1 MFNFYKTT
9 QGLQEIQ
16 KRSVDLNARQR
27 RVLLLIDT
35 PDFDILS
42 DELKQRLA
50 PTKILQQLLDL
61 GFIQSKN
68 SPTTTENS
76 HRIFESEIILPAESS
91 HIANTHSTSE
101 TIVVRPVFIPPITC
115 NTSLTS
121 SFNQAQALM
130 IELLQRYCGL
140 MAKPLIQ
147 KIEHAQDSKSL
158 KFCQIQWLTAL
169 QESRMP
175 AQDLQQH
182 LQQLNTYLQH

>member
-16 KRSVDLNARQR
+16 NRSLHLNARQR

-42 DELKQRLA
+42 AELKQRLA
-50 PTKILQQLLDL
+50 PENIVQQLLEF
-61 GFIQSKN
+61 GFIQTKKIISN
-68 SPTTTENS
+68 TPVEHDVFDT
-76 HRIFESEIILPAESS
+76 EIILPTESS
-91 HIANTHSTSE
+91 HIADPSNLKDRSPL
-101 TIVVRPVFIPPITC
+101 PVFIPPV
-115 NTSLTS
+115 LS
-121 SFNQAQALM
+121 SPSPSSQFSEAQLLM
-130 IELLQRYCGL
+130 TNLLQRYCGL

-147 KIEHAQDSKSL
+147 KIQQAQNPKSL

-175 AQDLQQH
+175 AQDLQH
-182 LQQLNTYLQH
+182 SLQQLNTYLNH